1 MWWSTNLVQML
12 LSCVADERI
21 PKDHHGTLGPAV
33 CDLQV
38 VRYARWIWIELA
50 VKRPFQNYTGLCF
63 VFCFFKL
70 VSKDHCRFYALLV
83 FFNHSQWILCGS

>member
-1 MWWSTNLVQML
+1 MIDILISAEGVLFSNPATAPNYHSLFYKRVIKAPSPAMWWSTNLVQML

-50 VKRPFQNYTGLCF
+50 VKRPF
-63 VFCFFKL
+63 
-70 VSKDHCRFYALLV
+70 
-83 FFNHSQWILCGS
+83 